1 MLWGYK
7 DLVKKFHEDVCPAL
21 AEAREKEDQQEMTD
35 EHAGNHNLHLAVEIE
50 LDDDTAALHQP
61 SPPAP
66 LDYDSRPFVMTQ
78 TAAQPDSQGQP
89 DDHPATLDERA
100 LLTTSVNTGGLELAS
115 GEQMPPRDIE
125 ERVTSPSEIEE
136 TLATSEDNNGASRV

>member
-1 MLWGYK
+1 M
-7 DLVKKFHEDVCPAL
+7 FHEDVCPAL
-21 AEAREKEDQQEMTD
+21 AEALEKEEQQDMTN
-35 EHAGNHNLHLAVEIE
+35 EHAGNHNLHLAAEIG
-50 LDDDTAALHQP
+50 LDGNTAVLRQP

-66 LDYDSRPFVMTQ
+66 LGYDSRPFVMTQ

-115 GEQMPPRDIE
+115 GEQIPPRDIE

>member
-1 MLWGYK
+1 M
-7 DLVKKFHEDVCPAL
+7 FHEDVCPAL
-21 AEAREKEDQQEMTD
+21 AEALEKEEQQDMTN
-35 EHAGNHNLHLAVEIE
+35 EHAGNHNLHLAAEIG
-50 LDDDTAALHQP
+50 LDDYTAVLRQP

-66 LDYDSRPFVMTQ
+66 LDYDSRPFVMTP

-100 LLTTSVNTGGLELAS
+100 LLTTSVNTEALELAS
-115 GEQMPPRDIE
+115 GGQIPPQDIE

-136 TLATSEDNNGASRV
+136 VLSASEDNNGASRV